1 MRTILY
7 STAVAIVI
15 IGLFLE
21 DRWPNVATASLATP
35 PGTIDVSTVSAAIDM
50 NALPRLQPAHEVYE

>member
-7 STAVAIVI
+7 GTAAAIVI

-21 DRWPNVATASLATP
+21 DRWPNVATASLATAP
-35 PGTIDVSTVSAAIDM
+35 RTIDVSAVGAAIDV
-50 NALPRLQPAHEVYE
+50 NALPRQDLVPSVYE

>member
-7 STAVAIVI
+7 GTAAAIVI

-21 DRWPNVATASLATP
+21 DRWPNSATASLASAPSTINV
-35 PGTIDVSTVSAAIDM
+35 GTVGAAIDVKS
-50 NALPRLQPAHEVYE
+50 LPRQELAHEVYE